1 MYRLFEA
8 ASGGKPGSA
17 ARIGAR
23 CAGRRQRE
31 ELSMSGETPRN
42 IDDSKGRLKE
52 AAGDL
57 TGDKDL
63 EREGQVDQATG
74 AAKEKLD
81 EATDQAEETADSLK
95 EKVEDLADKIK
106 DRIKDR

>member
-1 MYRLFEA
+1 
-8 ASGGKPGSA
+8 
-17 ARIGAR
+17 
-23 CAGRRQRE
+23 
-31 ELSMSGETPRN
+31 MSGETPRN

-57 TGDKDL
+57 TGDQDL